1 MCAGDVAA
9 AAMATFSQGTDPK
22 GKQGG
27 EEGVDLSKEGGEGPT
42 WATPVTDSAS
52 SGLAI
57 TDCGGFRQEHGRR
70 PKP

>member
-1 MCAGDVAA
+1 VAA
-9 AAMATFSQGTDPK
+9 AAMATCSKGTDRK
-22 GKQGG
+22 RRQG
-27 EEGVDLSKEGGEGPT
+27 EEERVDPSKEGGEGPT

-57 TDCGGFRQEHGRR
+57 ADCGGFRQEHGRR